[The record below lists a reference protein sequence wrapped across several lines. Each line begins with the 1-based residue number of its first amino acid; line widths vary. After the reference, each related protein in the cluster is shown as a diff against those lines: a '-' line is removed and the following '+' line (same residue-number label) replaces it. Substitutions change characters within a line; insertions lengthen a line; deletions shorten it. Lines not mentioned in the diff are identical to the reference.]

1 MSSQGKWISLFFRF
15 ILPGGGLFFA
25 GAWGIRRIPA
35 TAIPL
40 STLFVAFLSLSAA
53 ALLLAW
59 RFHRDSAFFSI
70 LVIVGAWVA
79 VGLVPIPNGAKNLQG
94 IPQFLTVLVTID
106 IVLFFL
112 FKDRGLFSIYGL
124 VRLLF
129 VAIQVVGLTLLF
141 RSGNPKLAGEW
152 FEHLWHGISSVENM
166 PVMFV
171 SIGLVVLFIRFL
183 KIRSPLSAGG
193 FWTLI
198 TLFFMFFKTHSQFV
212 TSFWAL
218 LAVGIM
224 VVAIVE
230 QSFQLA
236 YHDELTGLPGRRA
249 LNEFLAATS
258 GPLTALMIDID
269 HFKRFN
275 DRYGHDV
282 GDQVLKLVASRLA
295 SVRGGKAYRYG
306 GEEFVILF
314 PGKPLKDVISRAE
327 EAREAVKQAKFVL
340 RHPWKRRKEGPKK
353 RSAGSVSGKRLSV
366 TVSIGIAETSRTN
379 PSSHEVIKA
388 ADKALYRAK
397 RAGRNRVSR

>member
-1 MSSQGKWISLFFRF
+1 LQNYRKWISLLTRF
-15 ILPGGGLFFA
+15 LLPGGGLFIA
-25 GAWGIRRIPA
+25 GVWGIPRIPR
-35 TAIPL
+35 TAVPL
-40 STLFVAFLSLSAA
+40 STLFAAFLFLSAA

-70 LVIVGAWVA
+70 LVIVGAWLA
-79 VGLVPIPNGAKNLQG
+79 VSLVPIPNGVRSLQG

-106 IVLFFL
+106 IIFFFL
-112 FKDRGLFSIYGL
+112 FEDRGLFSIYGL

-141 RSGNPKLAGEW
+141 KSGNPGLAGEW
-152 FEHLWHGISSVENM
+152 FEHLWHGITTAGDM
-166 PVMFV
+166 PLILV
-171 SIGLVVLFIRFL
+171 SIGLAILFIKFL
-183 KIRSPLSAGG
+183 RIRSPLSAGG
-193 FWTLI
+193 FWSLI
-198 TLFFMFFKTHSQFV
+198 TAFFMLSATHSRFL
-212 TSFWAL
+212 TAFWAL
-218 LAVGIM
+218 LTVGVL

-258 GPLTALMIDID
+258 GPLTALMVDID
-269 HFKRFN
+269 YFKRFN

-295 SVRGGKAYRYG
+295 GVRGGKAYRYG
-306 GEEFVILF
+306 GEEFVMVF
-314 PGKPLKDVISRAE
+314 PGKSLDEVQEKAE
-327 EAREAVKQAKFVL
+327 EAREAVKQAEFVL
-340 RHPWKRRKEGPKK
+340 RHPWKRRKAGPKK
-353 RSAGSVSGKRLSV
+353 RNGGSISGKKLSV
-366 TVSIGIAETSRTN
+366 TVSIGIAETNRKN
-379 PSSHEVIKA
+379 PSPDAVIKA

>member
-1 MSSQGKWISLFFRF
+1 MGSYRSRFLLWIRLLFPGGALFFT
-15 ILPGGGLFFA
+15 GV
-25 GAWGIRRIPA
+25 WGIPRIPR
-35 TAIPL
+35 TAVPL
-40 STLFVAFLSLSAA
+40 STLFAAFLFLSAA

-59 RFHRDSAFFSI
+59 RFHLDSAFFSI

-198 TLFFMFFKTHSQFV
+198 TLFFMFSKTHSQFV

-218 LAVGIM
+218 LAVGIV

-249 LNEFLAATS
+249 LNEFLVATS

-306 GEEFVILF
+306 GEEFVMIF
-314 PGKPLKDVISRAE
+314 PGKSLDEVLEKAE
-327 EAREAVKQAKFVL
+327 EARGAVKQAKFVL
-340 RHPWKRRKEGPKK
+340 RQSWKRKKAGPKK
-353 RSAGSVSGKRLSV
+353 RSAGSISGKRLSV
-366 TVSIGIAETSRTN
+366 TVSIGIAATNRKNTS
-379 PSSHEVIKA
+379 PDAVIKA

>member
-40 STLFVAFLSLSAA
+40 STLFVAFLSLSVA

-198 TLFFMFFKTHSQFV
+198 TLFFMFFKIHSQFV

-314 PGKPLKDVISRAE
+314 PGKPLKDVLSRAE

-340 RHPWKRRKEGPKK
+340 RQSWKRKKAGPKK